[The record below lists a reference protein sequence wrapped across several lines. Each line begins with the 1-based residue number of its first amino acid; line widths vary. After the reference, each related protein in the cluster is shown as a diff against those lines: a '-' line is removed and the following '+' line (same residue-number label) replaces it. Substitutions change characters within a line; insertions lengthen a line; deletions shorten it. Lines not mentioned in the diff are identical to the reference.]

1 LEEQLKGS
9 IDISYTDSLRQ
20 DSVLTTLN
28 LIKSK
33 LEKIKEFESRN
44 IVIDTIKQIKI
55 KFGQIFNLS

>member
-1 LEEQLKGS
+1 LVEQLKGS

>member
-1 LEEQLKGS
+1 MEEQLKGS